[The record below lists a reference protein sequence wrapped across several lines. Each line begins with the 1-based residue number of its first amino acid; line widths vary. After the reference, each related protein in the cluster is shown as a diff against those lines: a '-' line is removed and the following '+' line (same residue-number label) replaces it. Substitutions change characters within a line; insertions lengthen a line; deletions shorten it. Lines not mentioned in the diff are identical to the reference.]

1 MVCLET
7 STASLQL
14 LDSEHSDSHL
24 RDFDLQLF
32 NEEKT
37 EEATPKRKEEARNKG
52 QVARSVEL
60 NSIFV
65 ILAAFLA
72 LKIIGSYIYNE
83 LGDFMRLM
91 FTGFSNNDF
100 TIEFVQVLFAKLG
113 IIFFKTALPVM
124 FTILIVSLLINF
136 LQVGFVFSLE
146 PLTPQIDRINPLSG
160 FKRLFSKRSLVELVK
175 SLFKISIISYFIY
188 RFIVRETMQVPQ
200 FIAAELMDSFQAIV
214 SLTLDL
220 VFQISGVMIIMAV
233 LDYFYQMWEH
243 NQSLKMSKQDIKQ
256 EFKQTEGNPQ
266 IKGKIK
272 ERQRAMAMRRMMQE
286 VPKADVVVT
295 NPTHYAVALKY
306 DSAMT
311 APMVIAKG
319 QDFIAQKIKEVAREN
334 RIITVENKPLARAL
348 YGAVEVG
355 DSVPPELYQAV
366 AEVLAYVYRLKKRLS

>member
-1 MVCLET
+1 MVCSGT
-7 STASLQL
+7 FTASLQP
-14 LDSEHSDSHL
+14 SDSFQFRH
-24 RDFDLQLF
+24 FDLQLF
-32 NEEKT
+32 NGEKT

-65 ILAAFLA
+65 ILAAFWA
-72 LKIIGSYIYNE
+72 MRIIGSHMYNE

-91 FTGFSNNDF
+91 FTGFSTRDF
-100 TIEFVQVLFAKLG
+100 TIEFIQVLFAKLG
-113 IIFFKTALPVM
+113 ILFFKTALPVM
-124 FTILIVSLLINF
+124 FAILLVSLLINF
-136 LQVGFVFSLE
+136 LQVGVVFSLE
-146 PLTPQIDRINPLSG
+146 PLTPQLDRINPLAG
-160 FKRLFSKRSLVELVK
+160 LQRLFSKRSLVELVK

-188 RFIVRETMQVPQ
+188 HFIMQETMQLPQ
-200 FIAAELMDSFQAIV
+200 FITAELMESFRMIV

-220 VFQISGVMIIMAV
+220 VFQISGVMIILAV

-243 NQSLKMSKQDIKQ
+243 KQSLKMSKQDVKE

-306 DSAMT
+306 DSSMT
-311 APMVIAKG
+311 APVVIAKG
-319 QDFIAQKIKEVAREN
+319 QDFIAQRIKEIAKEN
-334 RIITVENKPLARAL
+334 KIVTVENKPLARAL

-355 DSVPPELYQAV
+355 ESVPPELYQAV
-366 AEVLAYVYRLKKRLS
+366 AEVLAYVFRLKKRLS